1 LIKEKTREGAETFN
15 LISIINSVIP
25 SKLFCPYFCCRMNT
39 DISFD
44 NTEIAFAYKSDKD
57 LKHSHWL
64 YRLMAK
70 PWLVNLGTRL
80 APWSIR
86 VGLPV
91 KGLIRK
97 TISRQFIGGETLEQ
111 TVPVAKK
118 LAKYNVEVIL
128 DYAVEGKEGEHN
140 YEHACDEFIRVINFA
155 ATQPN
160 VPFMSV
166 KVTGMARFALMEKI
180 HELMNSSV
188 ADSLIKRY
196 AAALEQLPSEEQ
208 NEWQK
213 VVERIIRICK
223 AADKAN
229 VGFLVD
235 AEETWI
241 QGPLDALTMLMMDE
255 YNKTKLVVWN
265 TLQMYRHDRLE
276 FLYNSYEAA
285 KERSFLLGM
294 KLVRGAYMEKERKRA
309 QEKGYASP
317 IYPNKDATDKGFNDA
332 VRFCIDHLEQTGIM
346 IATHNDYSNM
356 LGVELIQQKGLP
368 LNHSHVHFSQLY
380 GMSDNITFN
389 LAKAGCHVSKYLPFG
404 PIRDVVPYLMRRA
417 QENTS
422 VGGQTS
428 RELNL
433 VETEIKRRGI

>member
-1 LIKEKTREGAETFN
+1 MGTN
-15 LISIINSVIP
+15 
-25 SKLFCPYFCCRMNT
+25 
-39 DISFD
+39 ISFD
-44 NTEIAFAYKSDKD
+44 NTEIAFAYKSDRD

-64 YRLMAK
+64 YKIMAK
-70 PWLVNLGTRL
+70 PWLVNIGTRL

-91 KGLIRK
+91 KGLMRK

-111 TVPVAKK
+111 TIPVAKK
-118 LAKYNVEVIL
+118 LGEYNAEVIL
-128 DYAVEGKEGEHN
+128 DYAVEGKQGEDN

-155 ATQPN
+155 STQPN

-180 HELMNSSV
+180 HALMNSSN
-188 ADSLIKRY
+188 AGSLIKRY
-196 AAALEQLPSEEQ
+196 NAVLEQLSSEEKS
-208 NEWQK
+208 EWQK
-213 VVERIIRICK
+213 VVDRTVRICE
-223 AADKAN
+223 AASKAN

-241 QGPLDALTMLMMDE
+241 QDPLDVLTMLMMDE

-265 TLQMYRHDRLE
+265 TLQMYRHDRLD
-276 FLYNSYEAA
+276 FLHKSYEAA
-285 KERSFLLGM
+285 KERNFLLGM

-309 QEKGYASP
+309 EEKGYPSP
-317 IYPNKDATDKGFNDA
+317 IYPNKEATDKGFNDA
-332 VRFCIDHLEQTGIM
+332 VRFCIDHIEQIGVM
-346 IATHNDYSNM
+346 VATHNEYSNM
-356 LGVELIQQKGLP
+356 LGVQLLQEKGLP
-368 LNHSHVHFSQLY
+368 LNNSHVHFSQLY

-404 PIRDVVPYLMRRA
+404 PIGDVVHYLMRRA

-428 RELNL
+428 RELGL
-433 VETEIKRRGI
+433 VEKEIKRRGLK

>member
-1 LIKEKTREGAETFN
+1 
-15 LISIINSVIP
+15 
-25 SKLFCPYFCCRMNT
+25 MNT
-39 DISFD
+39 NISFD
-44 NTEIAFAYKSDKD
+44 NTEIAFGYKTDGD

-64 YRLMAK
+64 YKLMAM
-70 PWLVNLGTRL
+70 PWLVNMGTHL

-86 VGLPV
+86 AGLPV

-111 TVPVAKK
+111 TIPVAKK
-118 LAKYNVEVIL
+118 LAEYNVEVIL
-128 DYAVEGKEGEHN
+128 DYAVEGKQGEDN
-140 YEHACDEFIRVINFA
+140 YEHACEEFIRVINFA

-180 HELMNSSV
+180 HALMNASS

-196 AAALEQLPSEEQ
+196 NAALAQLSTEEKS
-208 NEWQK
+208 EWQN
-213 VVERIIRICK
+213 VVDRTVRICE
-223 AADKAN
+223 AASKTN

-235 AEETWI
+235 AEESWI
-241 QGPLDALTMLMMDE
+241 QDPLDALTMMMMDA

-276 FLYNSYEAA
+276 FLYKSYEAA
-285 KERSFLLGM
+285 KERNFLLGM

-309 QEKGYASP
+309 EEKGDPSP
-317 IYPNKDATDKGFNDA
+317 IYPNKAATDKGFDDA
-332 VRFCIDHLEQTGIM
+332 VRFCIDHIEQIGVM
-346 IATHNDYSNM
+346 VATHNENSNM
-356 LGVELIQQKGLP
+356 LGVELLQQKSLP
-368 LNHSHVHFSQLY
+368 LNNSHVHFSQLY

-404 PIRDVVPYLMRRA
+404 PIGDVVHYLMRRA

-428 RELNL
+428 RELSL
-433 VETEIKRRGI
+433 VEKEIKRRKI

>member
-1 LIKEKTREGAETFN
+1 
-15 LISIINSVIP
+15 
-25 SKLFCPYFCCRMNT
+25 
-39 DISFD
+39 
-44 NTEIAFAYKSDKD
+44 
-57 LKHSHWL
+57 
-64 YRLMAK
+64 
-70 PWLVNLGTRL
+70 
-80 APWSIR
+80 

-91 KGLIRK
+91 KGLIRS

-111 TVPVAKK
+111 TIPVAKK
-118 LAKYNVEVIL
+118 LGQYGVEVIL
-128 DYAVEGKEGEHN
+128 DYAVEGKEGENN

-155 ATQPN
+155 STQPN

-166 KVTGMARFALMEKI
+166 KVTGMARFALLEKI
-180 HELMNSSV
+180 HSLMNASS

-196 AAALEQLPSEEQ
+196 NAALEQLSTIEKD
-208 NEWQK
+208 EWQK
-213 VVERIIRICK
+213 VADRTVRICQ
-223 AADKAN
+223 AASKAN

-241 QGPLDALTMLMMDE
+241 QDPLDALTMLMMDE

-276 FLYNSYEAA
+276 FLYKSYEAA
-285 KERSFLLGM
+285 KQRNFLLGM

-309 QEKGYASP
+309 EEKGYPSP
-317 IYPNKDATDKGFNDA
+317 IYPNKEATDKGYNDA
-332 VRFCIDHLEQTGIM
+332 VRFCIDHLDQTGVM
-346 IATHNDYSNM
+346 IATHNEYSNM
-356 LGVELIQQKGLP
+356 LGVELLQQKGLP
-368 LNHSHVHFSQLY
+368 LNNSHVHFSQLY

-404 PIRDVVPYLMRRA
+404 PIKDVVPYLMRRA

-428 RELNL
+428 RELAL
-433 VETEIKRRGI
+433 VERENRRRGL

>member
-1 LIKEKTREGAETFN
+1 
-15 LISIINSVIP
+15 
-25 SKLFCPYFCCRMNT
+25 MNT
-39 DISFD
+39 NISFD
-44 NTEIAFAYKSDKD
+44 NTEIAFAYKSDRD

-64 YRLMAK
+64 YSIMGK

-80 APWSIR
+80 APWSIK

-91 KGLIRK
+91 KGLIRS

-111 TVPVAKK
+111 TIPVAKK
-118 LAKYNVEVIL
+118 LAEYNVEVIL
-128 DYAVEGKEGEHN
+128 DYAVEGKQGEDN
-140 YEHACDEFIRVINFA
+140 YEHACNEFIRVINFA
-155 ATQPN
+155 STQGN

-166 KVTGMARFALMEKI
+166 KVTGMARFTLLEKI
-180 HELMNSSV
+180 HSLMNASGV
-188 ADSLIKRY
+188 DSLIKRY
-196 AAALEQLPSEEQ
+196 NAALEQLSSEEKS
-208 NEWQK
+208 EWQRVVDRTVKICEAASK
-213 VVERIIRICK
+213 V
-223 AADKAN
+223 N

-241 QGPLDALTMLMMDE
+241 QDPIDALTMLMMDQ

-276 FLYNSYEAA
+276 FLYKSFDAA
-285 KERSFLLGM
+285 KQRNFLLAM
-294 KLVRGAYMEKERKRA
+294 KLVRGAYMEKERNRA
-309 QEKGYASP
+309 EEKGYPSP
-317 IYPNKDATDKGFNDA
+317 IQPTKEATDNAYNNA
-332 VRFCIDHLEQTGIM
+332 VRFCIDHLGQIGVM

-356 LGVELIQQKGLP
+356 LGVELLQQKGLP

-389 LAKAGCHVSKYLPFG
+389 LGKAGCHVSKYLPFG
-404 PIRDVVPYLMRRA
+404 PIKDVVPYLMRRA

-428 RELNL
+428 RELSL
-433 VETEIKRRGI
+433 VEKEIKRRGL